1 RLEQLRKII
10 LDEVE
15 GSSVASDQA
24 FREADLA
31 IDFCEDIPALSQ
43 SAIDQ
48 IVNIFEQAGA
58 IAKVSSIHVNGW
70 FGNYDKLSMTRILFA
85 ECFQTDMDLA
95 QDQIV
100 FCGDSP
106 NDEPMFGFFE
116 NSVGV
121 ANVLDFVDTME
132 QQPCWITKNRT
143 ASGFVELSE
152 VILNA
157 RSATSI

>member
-1 RLEQLRKII
+1 MY
-10 LDEVE
+10 
-15 GSSVASDQA
+15 
-24 FREADLA
+24 F
-31 IDFCEDIPALSQ
+31 
-43 SAIDQ
+43 
-48 IVNIFEQAGA
+48 
-58 IAKVSSIHVNGW
+58 
-70 FGNYDKLSMTRILFA
+70 DK
-85 ECFQTDMDLA
+85 
-95 QDQIV
+95 DQIV
-100 FCGDSP
+100 FCGDSA
-106 NDEPMFGFFE
+106 NDATMFGFFE